1 MIWNWQ
7 AKQDLLST
15 LFWLEKLVQGDTLW
29 REMEPASDS
38 GRTVKE
44 EVTNDL
50 KVQYYGH
57 LQVHTLILGSTS
69 KCLQALLFKKCYNFP
84 HTAVP
89 LFTLFVPVSLS
100 PPPFLKS
107 PVGSDWSALTQ
118 AWAGSTHSV
127 FASAPPVFRQ
137 SWLHWGRGWR
147 RRLDSCDIT
156 TLLKSWRLVRRQF
169 LNTHCEHF
177 SEDWHFNISKHSY
190 STKTGYII

>member
-1 MIWNWQ
+1 M
-7 AKQDLLST
+7 
-15 LFWLEKLVQGDTLW
+15 QGDTLW

-100 PPPFLKS
+100 PPPIPEKPSRF
-107 PVGSDWSALTQ
+107 
-118 AWAGSTHSV
+118 
-127 FASAPPVFRQ
+127 
-137 SWLHWGRGWR
+137 
-147 RRLDSCDIT
+147 
-156 TLLKSWRLVRRQF
+156 
-169 LNTHCEHF
+169 
-177 SEDWHFNISKHSY
+177 
-190 STKTGYII
+190 